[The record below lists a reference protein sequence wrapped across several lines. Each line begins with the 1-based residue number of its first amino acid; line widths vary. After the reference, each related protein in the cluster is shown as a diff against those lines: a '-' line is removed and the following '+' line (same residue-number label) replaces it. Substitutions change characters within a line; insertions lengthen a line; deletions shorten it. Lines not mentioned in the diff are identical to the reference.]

1 MAKKSDNTDALILEA
16 LERALADSAPRKLHG
31 TKANPGIFLSASA
44 AAKAAAKRCLD
55 EGLVVQAGEAKGKG
69 VRAPLFALAPAG
81 IRYLVEKDPAQQ
93 LLAATQAGVDGLAVS
108 VADLREA
115 LGRVA
120 DHLGKLNGTLQSAA
134 SSLRAPDVSELL
146 ARISSATA
154 APATAPGAA
163 PAAQATVAALRAEI
177 LSLVRDCQRRGSL
190 QPMDLPNLYRAARSK
205 CPSASVGEFHD
216 ALRQMCKDREIK
228 LSPFTQAMYQLP
240 EPELAIIMGREVM
253 YYVVSS

>member
-1 MAKKSDNTDALILEA
+1 MAKESDNTDALILEA

-55 EGLVVQAGEAKGKG
+55 EGLVVQVGEAKGKG
-69 VRAPLFALAPAG
+69 ARTPLFALAPAG
-81 IRYLVEKDPAQQ
+81 IRYLVEKDPGQQ

-108 VADLREA
+108 VAGMRDV
-115 LGRVA
+115 LGRVV
-120 DHLGKLNGTLQSAA
+120 DHLDSLRGTLQAA
-134 SSLRAPDVSELL
+134 VSSLRAPDVNELL
-146 ARISSATA
+146 ARLHSATV
-154 APATAPGAA
+154 A
-163 PAAQATVAALRAEI
+163 PAAALGPAPVAQGTVSALRAEI
-177 LSLVRDCQRRGSL
+177 LSLVRDFQRRGSL
-190 QPMDLPNLYRAARSK
+190 QPMDLPSLYRATRVK

-228 LSPFTQAMYQLP
+228 LTPFTQAMYQLP
-240 EPELAIIMGREVM
+240 EPELAMIIGREVM